1 METRGIRGKPTE
13 EEPPAFRILDILTQ
27 MVYPSHRP
35 GFCCSNCRMR
45 PSMVRSFPWM
55 TEIVGGRHLYW
66 FKKKLNVGEGHPAGD
81 APPLVLL

>member
-1 METRGIRGKPTE
+1 
-13 EEPPAFRILDILTQ
+13 
-27 MVYPSHRP
+27 
-35 GFCCSNCRMR
+35 
-45 PSMVRSFPWM
+45 MVRSFPWM